1 MLIPDRYVR
10 LAFSIIDTPVKKFS
24 ITPMEKADATKNRAN
39 RETWLDAAYTLFVN
53 DGIEAVK
60 IMPLAKTLGLTR
72 TGFYWHFK
80 DLPELQ
86 NAIIDIWQ
94 TRNTGIIVERCA
106 APAQSLCAALFNL
119 IDCWI
124 NNDLFDAP
132 LDLAIRNWARN
143 DARLQALVD
152 QSDEDRLAAVKTLFA
167 RFGKTG
173 DAAHYRALTVI
184 LTQTGYY
191 SMHVSEPR
199 LQRAIAGC
207 QYVEIFAGEPPS
219 QFDKEAFLERHR

>member
-1 MLIPDRYVR
+1 M
-10 LAFSIIDTPVKKFS
+10 K
-24 ITPMEKADATKNRAN
+24 KADSTKNRAN
-39 RETWLDAAYTLFVN
+39 RETWIDAAYTLFIH
-53 DGIEAVK
+53 DGIDAVK
-60 IMPLAKTLGLTR
+60 IMPLAKTLNLTR

-80 DLPELQ
+80 DLSELQ
-86 NAIIDIWQ
+86 GEIINIWQ
-94 TRNTGIIVERCA
+94 TRNTGIILERCA
-106 APAQSLCAALFNL
+106 APAQSLCASLFNL

-124 NNDLFDAP
+124 DNDLFDAP

-152 QSDEDRLAAVKTLFA
+152 QSDEDRLAAVKALFA

-191 SMHVSEPR
+191 SVHMSEPR

-219 QFDKEAFLERHR
+219 PSEVVTFLDRHR

>member
-1 MLIPDRYVR
+1 MN
-10 LAFSIIDTPVKKFS
+10 
-24 ITPMEKADATKNRAN
+24 DAPPNRMRAT
-39 RETWLDAAYTLFVN
+39 RQVWLDAAYDLFVTE
-53 DGIEAVK
+53 GIEAVK
-60 IMPLAKTLGLTR
+60 IMPLSKKLNLTR

-80 DLPELQ
+80 DLSELHD
-86 NAIIDIWQ
+86 AIIDIWQ
-94 TRNTGIIVERCA
+94 TRNTGVLLDRCA
-106 APAQSLCAALFNL
+106 APAQSLCEALFNL

-124 NNDLFDAP
+124 DQDLFDAP
-132 LDLAIRNWARN
+132 LDLAIRNWARS
-143 DARLQALVD
+143 DPRLQALVD
-152 QSDEDRLAAVKTLFA
+152 SSDKARLDAVTEVFE

-207 QYVEIFAGEPPS
+207 QYAEIFAGEAPS
-219 QFDKEAFLERHR
+219 RLEVDVFLDRHR

>member
-1 MLIPDRYVR
+1 M
-10 LAFSIIDTPVKKFS
+10 KK
-24 ITPMEKADATKNRAN
+24 TDATKNRAN
-39 RETWLDAAYTLFVN
+39 RETWIDAAYTLFVN

-60 IMPLAKTLGLTR
+60 IMPLAKTLNLTR

-80 DLPELQ
+80 DLSELQ
-86 NAIIDIWQ
+86 DTIIDIWQ
-94 TRNTGIIVERCA
+94 ARNTGIIIERCA
-106 APAQSLCAALFNL
+106 APAHSLCEALFNL

-124 NNDLFDAP
+124 DNDRFDAP

-143 DARLQALVD
+143 DARLQALVV
-152 QSDEDRLAAVKTLFA
+152 QSDEVRLSAVKALFA

-191 SMHVSEPR
+191 SMQVSEPR

-207 QYVEIFAGEPPS
+207 QYAEIFAGMSPTPAEK
-219 QFDKEAFLERHR
+219 DAFLERHR

>member
-1 MLIPDRYVR
+1 L
-10 LAFSIIDTPVKKFS
+10 TPP
-24 ITPMEKADATKNRAN
+24 TRTRAS
-39 RETWLDAAYTLFVN
+39 REVWLEAAYELFVT

-60 IMPLAKTLGLTR
+60 IMPLAKKLNLTR

-80 DLPELQ
+80 DLSELHD
-86 NAIIDIWQ
+86 AIIDIWQ
-94 TRNTGIIVERCA
+94 TRNTGIVIARCA

-124 NNDLFDAP
+124 DNDLFDAP
-132 LDLAIRNWARN
+132 LDLAIRNWARS

-152 QSDEDRLAAVKTLFA
+152 RSDEDRLAAVKALFK

-191 SMHVSEPR
+191 SMHMSEPR
-199 LQRAIAGC
+199 LHRAIAGC
-207 QYVEIFAGEPPS
+207 HYVEIFAGEPPS
-219 QFDKEAFLERHR
+219 QPEKDAFLDRHR

>member
-1 MLIPDRYVR
+1 
-10 LAFSIIDTPVKKFS
+10 
-24 ITPMEKADATKNRAN
+24 MEKTEATRNRAS
-39 RETWLDAAYTLFVN
+39 RETWIDAAYTLFIN

-60 IMPLAKTLGLTR
+60 IMPLAKTLNLTR

-80 DLPELQ
+80 DLSELRDT
-86 NAIIDIWQ
+86 IIDIWQ
-94 TRNTGIIVERCA
+94 TQNTGIIVKRCA

-124 NNDLFDAP
+124 DSDLFDAP

-152 QSDEDRLAAVKTLFA
+152 KSDDDRLAAVRAMFEQ
-167 RFGKTG
+167 FGRTG
-173 DAAHYRALTVI
+173 DVARYRALTVI

-191 SMHVSEPR
+191 SMHVYEPR

-207 QYVEIFAGEPPS
+207 QYVEIFAGVSPTAAEK
-219 QFDKEAFLERHR
+219 DAFLDRHR

>member
-1 MLIPDRYVR
+1 MNNASENR
-10 LAFSIIDTPVKKFS
+10 T
-24 ITPMEKADATKNRAN
+24 RAN
-39 RETWLDAAYTLFVN
+39 RQVWLDAAYDLFVTE
-53 DGIEAVK
+53 GIEAVK
-60 IMPLAKTLGLTR
+60 IMPLAKKLNLTR

-80 DLPELQ
+80 GVLELHD
-86 NAIIDIWQ
+86 AIIDIWH
-94 TRNTGIIVERCA
+94 TRNTGIILERCG

-124 NNDLFDAP
+124 DRDLFDAP

-143 DARLQALVD
+143 DAKLQALVD
-152 QSDEDRLAAVKTLFA
+152 LSDRTRLLAVIKVFE

-191 SMHVSEPR
+191 SMHVFEPR

-207 QYVEIFAGEPPS
+207 QYAEIFAGEAPS
-219 QFDKEAFLERHR
+219 QLEVDAFLDRHR

>member
-1 MLIPDRYVR
+1 MTKTV
-10 LAFSIIDTPVKKFS
+10 
-24 ITPMEKADATKNRAN
+24 ETKNRAN
-39 RETWLDAAYTLFVN
+39 RDTWIEAAYTLFVN

-60 IMPLAKTLGLTR
+60 IMPLAKMLNLTR

-80 DLPELQ
+80 DLSELQ
-86 NAIIDIWQ
+86 DVIIDMWQ
-94 TRNTGIIVERCA
+94 TRNTGIIVERCSM
-106 APAQSLCAALFNL
+106 PAQSLCAGLFNI

-124 NNDLFDAP
+124 DNDLFDAP

-143 DARLQALVD
+143 DERLQALVD
-152 QSDEDRLAAVKTLFA
+152 QSDDVRLTAIKALFA
-167 RFGKTG
+167 RFGKTE

-191 SMHVSEPR
+191 SMHLTEPR

-207 QYVEIFAGEPPS
+207 QYAEIFAGVSPTSAE
-219 QFDKEAFLERHR
+219 KEAFLERHR

>member
-1 MLIPDRYVR
+1 MKRAP
-10 LAFSIIDTPVKKFS
+10 
-24 ITPMEKADATKNRAN
+24 ITRIRAS
-39 RETWLDAAYTLFVN
+39 REVWLEAAYDLFVTE
-53 DGIEAVK
+53 GIEAVK
-60 IMPLAKTLGLTR
+60 IMPLAKKLNLTR

-80 DLPELQ
+80 DISDLHDG
-86 NAIIDIWQ
+86 IISIWQ
-94 TRNTGIIVERCA
+94 TRNTGIVLTRCA
-106 APAQSLCAALFNL
+106 APAPSLCAALFNL

-124 NNDLFDAP
+124 DNDLFDAP
-132 LDLAIRNWARN
+132 LDLAIRNWARG

-152 QSDEDRLAAVKTLFA
+152 CSDHDRLRAVTDVFE
-167 RFGKTG
+167 RFGRTG

-207 QYVEIFAGEPPS
+207 HYAEIFAGEVPTQPEI
-219 QFDKEAFLERHR
+219 DAFLERHR

>member
-1 MLIPDRYVR
+1 M
-10 LAFSIIDTPVKKFS
+10 K
-24 ITPMEKADATKNRAN
+24 KADATKNRAN
-39 RETWLDAAYTLFVN
+39 RETWIDAAYTLFVD

-60 IMPLAKTLGLTR
+60 IMPLAKTLNLTR

-80 DLPELQ
+80 DLSELQ
-86 NAIIDIWQ
+86 DAIIDIWQ

-106 APAQSLCAALFNL
+106 AHAQSLCAALFNL

-124 NNDLFDAP
+124 DNDLFDAP
-132 LDLAIRNWARN
+132 LDLEIRNWARN
-143 DARLQALVD
+143 DARLQTLVD
-152 QSDEDRLAAVKTLFA
+152 QSDDVRLAAVMALFE
-167 RFGKTG
+167 RFGRTG
-173 DAAHYRALTVI
+173 DVAHYRALTVI

-207 QYVEIFAGEPPS
+207 QYAEIFAGMSPTPAE
-219 QFDKEAFLERHR
+219 KNAFLERHR